1 MPERAG
7 DWLMAAAC
15 CEGPQPAATFADLP
29 RKHQGEMVR
38 FAGVAAASSAYFITL
53 WILAQP
59 IASRSL
65 LTPTTLPSAPAAR
78 SALLDARLTVPAGAP
93 PPGRQG
99 ARALWPAA
107 PSGPGAFGAPGGA
120 AVPRAAVPGGPERR
134 RTAFSRFSRG
144 VGRSIQPP
152 PAGRADLQ

>member
-15 CEGPQPAATFADLP
+15 CEGPQPAGTFSDLP

-78 SALLDARLTVPAGAP
+78 SALLDARLTVPVEAP
-93 PPGRQG
+93 SPRPQR
-99 ARALWPAA
+99 ARATLASATIELAA
-107 PSGPGAFGAPGGA
+107 LREPVGD
-120 AVPRAAVPGGPERR
+120 AVRRAAVPAAPRR
-134 RTAFSRFSRG
+134 
-144 VGRSIQPP
+144 PP
-152 PAGRADLQ
+152 PPLTPLSR